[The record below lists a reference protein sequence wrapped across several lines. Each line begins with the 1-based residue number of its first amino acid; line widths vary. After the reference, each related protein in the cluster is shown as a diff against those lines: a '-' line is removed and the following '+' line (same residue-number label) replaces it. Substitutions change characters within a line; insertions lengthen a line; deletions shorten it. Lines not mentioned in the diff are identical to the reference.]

1 MKNIL
6 IILFGVFL
14 FSCSSDEGIGVDTD
28 SGSDF
33 EVDTVGFRVVSE
45 AIVDGELLAD
55 FKCEEKSNDI
65 ESSIPLEWFEVPE
78 GTGSLA
84 VTMIHYPNTEDLTN
98 PNSYILLWGIDP
110 SVTEIPYGTADDGS
124 WYMGQNKDGTA
135 ISYTSPCSPSA
146 ATHEY
151 TITVYA
157 LSETPATLP
166 TTSSIDVD
174 YSTLIDAIGTVT
186 TIETT
191 KLTFNDVTE

>member
-6 IILFGVFL
+6 ILLFSVFL
-14 FSCSSDEGIGVDTD
+14 FSCSSDEGIEVDTD
-28 SGSDF
+28 TDNDF
-33 EVDTVGFRVVSE
+33 EIDTVGFRVTSE
-45 AIVDGELLAD
+45 AIVNGELLAN
-55 FKCEEKSNDI
+55 FKCESKTNDI
-65 ESSIPLEWFEVPE
+65 ENSIPLAWLEVPE

-84 VTMIHYPNTEDLTN
+84 VTMIHYPNADDLTN
-98 PNSYILLWGIDP
+98 PNSYLLLWDIDP
-110 SVTEIPYGTADDGS
+110 STTEIPYGTADDGP

-157 LSETPATLP
+157 LSETPASLP
-166 TTSSIDVD
+166 MMSSIDVD